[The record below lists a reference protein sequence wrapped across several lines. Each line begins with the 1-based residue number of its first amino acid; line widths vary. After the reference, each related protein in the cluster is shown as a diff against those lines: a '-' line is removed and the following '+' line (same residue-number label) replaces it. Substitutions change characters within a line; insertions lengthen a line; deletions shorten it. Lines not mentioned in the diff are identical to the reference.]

1 MEINPNQTSVSINS
15 YLQTAKSVQPIG
27 SRGITSTRL
36 PESNPAKSFGSILD
50 GAVAKQSE
58 VKFSK
63 HAEQRMNA
71 RGIAF
76 TGAEKERLMNAVDR
90 AKEKG
95 LRDSLI
101 MLDDVAM
108 VVNVSSR
115 TVVTAVVQDQ
125 LKDNVFS
132 NIDGAVFG

>member
-1 MEINPNQTSVSINS
+1 MDVKPNQSAINLNS
-15 YLQTAKSVQPIG
+15 FLQTTKTTQPIG
-27 SRGITSTRL
+27 SKSTTTSGI
-36 PESNPAKSFGSILD
+36 PAHPAQKSFGSILD

-63 HAEQRMNA
+63 HAEQRMSA
-71 RGIAF
+71 RGIAL
-76 TGAEKERLMNAVDR
+76 TGTEKERLVNAVDR

-101 MLDDVAM
+101 MLDHIAM

-115 TVVTAVVQDQ
+115 TVVTAVGQDQ